1 MPMNRAE
8 ALEKYGARE
17 VKFASYYKYG
27 FTFTSGPLTV
37 SVGGDPSDI
46 YYFDVNADETY
57 TVADIIEGFAVVSI
71 EEDDELVFEE
81 DW

>member
-1 MPMNRAE
+1 MNRVE

-27 FTFTSGPLTV
+27 FTFTSGSLTV
-37 SVGGDPSDI
+37 RVGGDPSDI
-46 YYFDVNADETY
+46 YYFDVDADKLY
-57 TVADIIEGFAVVSI
+57 AVANIIEGFAVASI

-81 DW
+81 SW